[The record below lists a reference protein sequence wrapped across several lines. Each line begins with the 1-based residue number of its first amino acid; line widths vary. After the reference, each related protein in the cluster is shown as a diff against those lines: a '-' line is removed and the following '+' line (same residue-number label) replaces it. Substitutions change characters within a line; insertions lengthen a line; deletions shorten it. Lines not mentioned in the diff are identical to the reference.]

1 MVGVKT
7 PRDFGVHF
15 VEKISFWKMSQWM
28 QDIRLACAT
37 AEYCQSL
44 DMRFEDGILEF
55 DTASVSVDRKATAA
69 DVKTATLFG
78 FK

>member
-1 MVGVKT
+1 
-7 PRDFGVHF
+7 
-15 VEKISFWKMSQWM
+15 MSQWM